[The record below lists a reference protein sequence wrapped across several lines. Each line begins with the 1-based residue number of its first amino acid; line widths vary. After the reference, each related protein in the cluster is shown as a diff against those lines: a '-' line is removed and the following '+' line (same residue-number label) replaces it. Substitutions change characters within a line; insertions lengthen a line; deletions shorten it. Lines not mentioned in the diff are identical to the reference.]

1 MLVDA
6 GRGLPSYQASVDCE
20 VPLQLLI
27 ESVLL
32 ALVNE
37 LLLEHDLS
45 FQLETLLKIVVN
57 LLNVPPGSDEE
68 GGDVPLDDGDVG
80 CLASGAVLC
89 HHLVSAVSRL

>member
-6 GRGLPSYQASVDCE
+6 GRGLPSCQASVDCE

-37 LLLEHDLS
+37 LLLKHDLS
-45 FQLETLLKIVVN
+45 LQLETLLQVIVN
-57 LLNVPPGSDEE
+57 LLNVPPGPEEE
-68 GGDVPLDDGDVG
+68 GGDVPLNDGDVG
-80 CLASGAVLC
+80 CLASGDC
-89 HHLVSAVSRL
+89 HVVSAVSLL